1 MMVRNCLEDINSSS
15 RLAVKATTII
25 ITMEVQEG
33 LETTSRMM
41 TTCSKMTTMMMKK
54 TMSTSI
60 NSKTTAA
67 VERKETAPLGAMLA
81 T

>member
-15 RLAVKATTII
+15 RPPEVKATTII
-25 ITMEVQEG
+25 TTMEVPG
-33 LETTSRMM
+33 LETISRMM

-54 TMSTSI
+54 TMSISI
-60 NSKTTAA
+60 NSKTTVA